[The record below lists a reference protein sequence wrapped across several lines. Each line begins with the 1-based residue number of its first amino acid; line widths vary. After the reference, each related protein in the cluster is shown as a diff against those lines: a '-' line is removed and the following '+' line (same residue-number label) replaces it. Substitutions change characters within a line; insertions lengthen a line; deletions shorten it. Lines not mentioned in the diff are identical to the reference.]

1 MNLNFVKV
9 NGSNLVI
16 FDSIVGTNHAPVLRI
31 RKAEEDI
38 QIFGNS
44 MLLASDIQDQ
54 HRQVQELTATKKK
67 RFHLRGASTE

>member
-1 MNLNFVKV
+1 MSTCSREFKFCK
-9 NGSNLVI
+9 GKRSNLVI

-38 QIFGNS
+38 QIFGNR

-54 HRQVQELTATKKK
+54 HRQVQELTATRKKND
-67 RFHLRGASTE
+67 LT

>member
-9 NGSNLVI
+9 NRSNLVI

-38 QIFGNS
+38 QIFGNI

-67 RFHLRGASTE
+67 MISLKGSVY